1 MSIEAVLTSTLGLIV
16 APAGCGKTHLI
27 AETLAVA
34 QSKPY
39 LVLTHTTAGVAALK
53 QRLRRLSIPPQNYV
67 VTTLDGWAL
76 RLTKFFPTLCPITS
90 APEQGKIFYPELRRV
105 VFTLLKSGLVHDL
118 IQASYSRLL
127 VDEYQDCD
135 LNQHMLVQALSDA
148 LPTVVFG
155 DPMQCIFNFS
165 GPMPN
170 WHGDIESYF
179 PIVSNL
185 NTPWRWINAGTAAL
199 GEWIL
204 QCRDYLL
211 NRQAVDLTTCPRFV
225 SYKQLTGPVA
235 LDLQIRQSAHFK
247 LMSLHSNESILV
259 IGDSKKAS
267 LRHGY
272 AQSVNGLDVVEPVD
286 LPDITSFASRLDSLC
301 GLELVECILTGA
313 STLMTNVESNTT
325 LRRVQ
330 TILAGRNRTPA
341 SPVEQS
347 LVNLAQDNSRMR
359 ILDALVQI
367 EEKPGTKIYRRAAF
381 HALKESIE
389 LTLSSS
395 TITFREAATRVREQ
409 RRHIGDRRI
418 SKRAIGST
426 LLLKGLECDHS
437 IILDAGEM
445 NAQNL
450 YVAISRG
457 AKSIAVFAKNNL
469 VGGS

>member
-1 MSIEAVLTSTLGLIV
+1 MG
-16 APAGCGKTHLI
+16 
-27 AETLAVA
+27 
-34 QSKPY
+34 
-39 LVLTHTTAGVAALK
+39 
-53 QRLRRLSIPPQNYV
+53 
-67 VTTLDGWAL
+67 
-76 RLTKFFPTLCPITS
+76 
-90 APEQGKIFYPELRRV
+90 
-105 VFTLLKSGLVHDL
+105 
-118 IQASYSRLL
+118 
-127 VDEYQDCD
+127 
-135 LNQHMLVQALSDA
+135 
-148 LPTVVFG
+148 
-155 DPMQCIFNFS
+155 
-165 GPMPN
+165 
-170 WHGDIESYF
+170 
-179 PIVSNL
+179 
-185 NTPWRWINAGTAAL
+185 
-199 GEWIL
+199 
-204 QCRDYLL
+204 
-211 NRQAVDLTTCPRFV
+211 
-225 SYKQLTGPVA
+225 
-235 LDLQIRQSAHFK
+235 
-247 LMSLHSNESILV
+247 LHSNETVLV

-347 LVNLAQDNSRMR
+347 LVNLVQDNSRMR

-367 EEKPGTKIYRRAAF
+367 EEKPGTKLYRRAAF

-395 TITFREAATRVREQ
+395 TLTFREAATRVREQ

-450 YVAISRG
+450 YVALSRG